1 MRFSLIVA
9 TAGRTSE
16 LSGLLGS
23 LDRQVFRDFEVI
35 IVDQNPDERL
45 LPVVRQFEDR
55 LAIRHQRSSI
65 RGLSHA
71 RNIGVLLASGD
82 IIAFPDDD
90 CLYPPDVL
98 AFVDRRFTIDP
109 DLACLSGPSVTP
121 AGRRGSARWMID
133 GGPITM
139 DSVWTSV
146 IAFGFFVRAD
156 ALGRAGPFDEELG
169 IGGRFG
175 SAEETDLVL
184 RVIAAGGKAL
194 YDPALAIVHPDK
206 RLTAEATRR
215 AFRYGSGLGRVLRKH
230 RAPARIVLKFLAR
243 PVGGMLWA
251 CLSLR
256 PRAARYYAT
265 TLLGRIAGYLARAG
279 SAAMTARAHA
289 L

>member
-1 MRFSLIVA
+1 MRFSLVVA
-9 TAGRTSE
+9 TAGRTGE
-16 LSGLLGS
+16 LSDLLDS
-23 LDRQVFRDFEVI
+23 LDRQAFRDFEVI
-35 IVDQNPDERL
+35 IVDQNPDVRL
-45 LPVVRQFEDR
+45 LPVVRRFEDR
-55 LAIRHQRSSI
+55 LAIRHQHSSI
-65 RGLSHA
+65 RGLSRA
-71 RNIGVLLASGD
+71 RNIGVRLASGD

-98 AFVDRRFTIDP
+98 AFVDRRFAADP
-109 DLACLSGPSVTP
+109 DLACLSGPAVTS
-121 AGRRGSARWMID
+121 AGQRGSARWTTEL
-133 GGPITM
+133 GPITM
-139 DSVWTSV
+139 DTVWTSV

-156 ALGRAGPFDEELG
+156 ALSLAGPFDEELG

-184 RVIAAGGKAL
+184 RMIATGGKAL
-194 YDPALAIVHPDK
+194 YDPALAIIHPDK

-230 RAPARIVLKFLAR
+230 RAPARIVLRFLVR

-256 PRAARYYAT
+256 PRAARYYGT
-265 TLLGRIAGYLARAG
+265 TLFGRIAGYLARTGAG
-279 SAAMTARAHA
+279 AMTERAHA